1 LCAGCRTGSLQAP
14 RTSEQLN
21 TSPASKKTVNCSRDD
36 SSVATPLHG
45 VVEPQSSS
53 SPGSHASTSS
63 QESDEILI
71 PKPQPPPALRPSI
84 LSNPVKCPRPKLP
97 QFLLVEGEMSVEED
111 DSSIQDTVSSKS
123 TSSDKS
129 VKPPVEGRCTMEVG
143 SDVSSEPLTFH
154 TDFGDGCNT
163 VASSDEERRNLEV
176 LSASRSK
183 LGSKFLD
190 VNENFGKKEADSGHY
205 GVKEPELTLA
215 RHRLNGLLDQQ
226 KVIAEL
232 CNGSQY
238 LPVTS
243 SNVVVNM
250 ALSSVVT
257 QPEDQNSTA
266 LESDAADHSHES
278 SESDMSISDEAS
290 AQEAPAAVSPNV
302 TAEEK
307 SQPQQPEKSG
317 TNDATSLDHA
327 NDAEA
332 TNSDRANDVSKS
344 DEADASSDH
353 AKDASKI
360 DAVEQ
365 VPSADGETRT
375 VHVRP
380 KSPASE
386 KSESHSK
393 SGKRGRSRSSER
405 NRRRSRSS
413 ERKRNRSRSGDR
425 SRKQSGIAS
434 VTRSPGHSPKRDSS
448 RQKERKHSRSSS
460 RSRRRRS
467 SSKEHH
473 SRSSRTS
480 SSRSSRN
487 KKRSRSRSRESRRRR
502 SRSRSRDTRRRTR
515 STDRARRKRL
525 SRSRSTDRSHRRR
538 TSRNEDSERKV
549 DDRSVRQVD
558 RDLAS
563 KNHSS
568 DRSQDSPHRR
578 HKSPP
583 QSERAATKRDEK
595 ASSEKSEN
603 SSAEKAV
610 SNQQSDSDLSSAE
623 SGRQPKSHEDNATDN
638 NRIAVISS
646 SSSTNRRL
654 PCEEFESDEETP
666 ADLPTAY
673 DPSEPT
679 EDNFRD
685 DGKASERHREP
696 PCWITPPNQRMPM
709 VDMSRPPP
717 PVFPSRLPPPPPLS
731 RFPHRPPHE
740 GVMRD
745 MKPALM
751 PPNHFGVSPSDGG
764 RPPLHSPMNVPPR
777 LPMPPEVQP
786 PLPFSQPMLTTPA
799 GVLPQPP
806 VRLPPGINVDRMP
819 LIVRGPMEP
828 ARLFFVPPGVG
839 QPIRLTE
846 ATSLVGLPRLVCPP
860 AQGAMADLVRLPLG
874 QPQPRPGTILSGP
887 PFVSGNQVM
896 IRPAP
901 VLFQQ
906 VPERRVESPQSAPQ
920 ILTSLPIPQI
930 SAAQQP
936 LVSNMPEMPF
946 SLNSGQPTLPN
957 IPGPPGP
964 PGVLSQPQPTQ
975 ALSSSSASSPS
986 SGSQDAEDML
996 LERYR
1001 AKPEP
1006 PQCLFPSQKA
1016 PDPLK
1021 PPVDAQQKSP
1031 DRTSE
1036 DSEKSSDRSQPPQPP
1051 PVPDARTSVTTS
1063 SDVVPTSTS
1072 SESVPSDPR
1081 LLLQFLL
1088 KQTRQSTAT
1097 TDGTVPPSDDQS
1109 SLVRPLAPQ
1118 ELHGASIN
1126 SPEIVESPVEKT
1138 SKNKA
1143 AYSPSQAD
1151 YLGEEEDDDGN
1162 QQSESVR
1169 EMKVCSR
1176 LSFDL

>member
-1 LCAGCRTGSLQAP
+1 MRCRTGSLQAP
-14 RTSEQLN
+14 LTSEQLH
-21 TSPASKKTVNCSRDD
+21 TLPVSKKTVDCSQDG
-36 SSVATPLHG
+36 SHVATPLRS
-45 VVEPQSSS
+45 VVESQSSS
-53 SPGSHASTSS
+53 SPSGSHSSTSS
-63 QESDEILI
+63 QESGDILL
-71 PKPQPPPALRPSI
+71 PKPQPPLALCPSK
-84 LSNPVKCPRPKLP
+84 LANPVKCPRPKLP

-111 DSSIQDTVSSKS
+111 DSTVQDSVSSKS

-129 VKPPVEGRCTMEVG
+129 VRPSVEGRCALEVG

-154 TDFGDGCNT
+154 TDFGDGCNA
-163 VASSDEERRNLEV
+163 VASSDEERRSLEV
-176 LSASRSK
+176 LLASRSK
-183 LGSKFLD
+183 LQSKLLD
-190 VNENFGKKEADSGHY
+190 VNENYGKKESVSSHY
-205 GVKEPELTLA
+205 GVKDPELTLA
-215 RHRLNGLLDQQ
+215 WQKLTGVLDQQ
-226 KVIAEL
+226 KVITEL

-250 ALSSVVT
+250 VLSSVVT
-257 QPEDQNSTA
+257 QPEDQNSAA
-266 LESDAADHSHES
+266 LESDAADHSHDN

-290 AQEAPAAVSPNV
+290 AHEAPAISPNI

-307 SQPQQPEKSG
+307 SQQPEKSSG
-317 TNDATSLDHA
+317 VNDATSSDHPD
-327 NDAEA
+327 DAEA
-332 TNSDRANDVSKS
+332 AISDRANDVSKS
-344 DEADASSDH
+344 DEADTSLEH
-353 AKDASKI
+353 VNDANKT
-360 DAVEQ
+360 DEVQQ

-375 VHVRP
+375 VHIRP
-380 KSPASE
+380 KSPESE

-405 NRRRSRSS
+405 NQRRSRSR
-413 ERKRNRSRSGDR
+413 ERKRNRSRTSDR

-434 VTRSPGHSPKRDSS
+434 EIRSPGHSPKRDSR
-448 RQKERKHSRSSS
+448 RQKDRKRSRSSS

-487 KKRSRSRSRESRRRR
+487 KKRSRSRSHESRRKR
-502 SRSRSRDTRRRTR
+502 SRSRSRDSRRRSR
-515 STDRARRKRL
+515 SADQARRKRQ
-525 SRSRSTDRSHRRR
+525 SRSRSTDRSYRSR

-549 DDRSVRQVD
+549 DRSVRQVD
-558 RDLAS
+558 QAIAS

-568 DRSQDSPHRR
+568 DRSHDSPHRR
-578 HKSPP
+578 RKSPP
-583 QSERAATKRDEK
+583 QSERAVTKRDEK

-623 SGRQPKSHEDNATDN
+623 SGRQPKCHEDNVADN
-638 NRIAVISS
+638 NRIAVISF

-654 PCEEFESDEETP
+654 PQEEFESDEEPP
-666 ADLPTAY
+666 ADLPIAY

-679 EDNFRD
+679 EDNFRN
-685 DGKASERHREP
+685 DGKASEHHREP
-696 PCWITPPNQRMPM
+696 PHWVPPNQRMPM

-717 PVFPSRLPPPPPLS
+717 VFPPRLPPPPPLS
-731 RFPHRPPHE
+731 RFPHRPPHD

-745 MKPALM
+745 MKPGLM
-751 PPNHFGVSPSDGG
+751 PPNHFGVPLSDGG
-764 RPPLHSPMNVPPR
+764 RPPMNVPPR

-806 VRLPPGINVDRMP
+806 VRLPPGMNVDRVP
-819 LIVRGPMEP
+819 LIVRGPVEP

-839 QPIRLTE
+839 QPMRLTE
-846 ATSLVGLPRLVCPP
+846 AASLVGLPRLVCPP

-906 VPERRVESPQSAPQ
+906 MPERCVESPQSAAQ
-920 ILTSLPIPQI
+920 ILTNLPVSQIPQM

-936 LVSNMPEMPF
+936 LVSNMSEMPF
-946 SLNSGQPTLPN
+946 PLNSGPPMLPN

-964 PGVLSQPQPTQ
+964 SGGLSQPQPTQ

-1016 PDPLK
+1016 PDPPK
-1021 PPVDAQQKSP
+1021 PAVDAQQKSP

-1036 DSEKSSDRSQPPQPP
+1036 DSEKSSDHLQPPQPP
-1051 PVPDARTSVTTS
+1051 PVPDPRTSVTTS
-1063 SDVVPTSTS
+1063 SEVVVPTSAS

-1088 KQTRQSTAT
+1088 KQTRQSTAA

-1109 SLVRPLAPQ
+1109 SLVRPSAPQ
-1118 ELHGASIN
+1118 ELHAASRN
-1126 SPEIVESPVEKT
+1126 SPEIVESPAEKT
-1138 SKNKA
+1138 SKNRT

-1151 YLGEEEDDDGN
+1151 WQGEEEDEEEGN

-1169 EMKVCSR
+1169 EMKVCSCI
-1176 LSFDL
+1176 LLN